1 MTCETPKTCALPRLN
16 ALPIGRLGLQFASA
30 TVTVP
35 ALQRLCFYGTSLAE
49 LRRGLNL
56 CAQLAEGPWSGKE
69 FLAGDD
75 VVDTT
80 RNVQGDEAKVLEL
93 RISSKG
99 AAAALNLECLG
110 HGELRLSCPHWLL
123 DRSGLKERHSRL
135 CHLFLQET
143 SYGRLEV
150 HTRGAPLPSLEGVTL
165 LPSDCFE
172 TPCDFVIRGPNGS
185 VAAKYSMKMPP
196 NFEAFVWRVP
206 NGCLALNL
214 QTGTV
219 LNSSVFGAT
228 CMEFTLM
235 PRLLLTNASDEDL
248 QIETSQRS
256 QLRLAPG
263 ESRVM
268 HWEVP
273 ENTDGIDV
281 LATTFRF
288 RPSYANAFSGAVL
301 CSDASAGST
310 PFSLT
315 TAPGVVEVWSVDV
328 SPLHGNLGVSIRK
341 GSDFAAVNRTEDVQP
356 ISRFIHGCV
365 IAISSGTGEKVIEV
379 APGERLPIGWATP
392 FAGNRCREAKV
403 TVGSEELSIDLQRT
417 GTWPLKALGHRHGW
431 IREETTGLA
440 LRVSRHGT
448 TTELSLEDSAEK
460 GAGSPRSG
468 AQVSDEI
475 SASLALR
482 VKLGRAGISL
492 IDENPPRELFFFSL
506 DMLRLEYLQDA
517 VRDSEK
523 VTLSVSEV
531 QAICQLPDRT
541 DGQDHVNMLDPSR
554 LQHLPDALFKNQ
566 EFPAV
571 VLANH
576 SAGELSGGR
585 QSGKRFGNELSWEGD
600 KLEVSRAPVDLWQ
613 TFLRTGSDQEPE
625 ANVLGRPAVASIL
638 TAGESLRCA
647 RGVRAAT
654 SSRDLLISSAR
665 LDVDKLDFTLDEC
678 WLTPL
683 QTWLMHISGQGGF
696 DLFGAP
702 ASELLAKAGK
712 PITDGYVA
720 PPVPAVVQAQGVK
733 ISALDTT
740 VWCSLRL
747 KYLEFLPAYIRA
759 AVKVFSASNYFTL
772 DGVSLALP
780 ARELEPHPIRADYSR
795 SVLSHLAS
803 LLGKSSLLNL
813 PKAPLKLG
821 GAAVALM
828 SDGSKGQIQG
838 AGQGFAAAGKSL
850 MEGVEGIFDVVRKP
864 VEGAQT
870 GGIWGF
876 GTGLAKGAMGT
887 LVKPVAALGTAV
899 GEVADGL
906 ASTSNQLNVNEGSER
921 RRNRRR
927 LRLPRLLYGHLGE
940 VRPFVDIDAQLF
952 QRYGQF
958 LQGVCE
964 VIPLE
969 RQGSDA
975 SRVTTV
981 LLLFSQNLAVAA
993 AREAPRNELTT
1004 LERSFPALAAAPQE
1018 TPGSAAAFGAFP
1030 MQIFRS
1036 FGLKAK

>member
-1 MTCETPKTCALPRLN
+1 MGPKTGSAASTIISVRPLSSTSFSVPTLVGAQAIEGISCAQMHFLVVQAIENIGQQAGLEKVKTLSIRPPLLLTN

-80 RNVQGDEAKVLEL
+80 GNVQGDEAKVLEL

-123 DRSGLKERHSRL
+123 DRSGLK
-135 CHLFLQET
+135 ET

-341 GSDFAAVNRTEDVQP
+341 GSDFAAVNRTEDVRMQVQP

-541 DGQDHVNMLDPSR
+541 DGQDKVNMLDPSR

-576 SAGELSGGR
+576 SAG
-585 QSGKRFGNELSWEGD
+585 GKS
-600 KLEVSRAPVDLWQ
+600 
-613 TFLRTGSDQEPE
+613 FLQFQMMRE
-625 ANVLGRPAVASIL
+625 
-638 TAGESLRCA
+638 
-647 RGVRAAT
+647 AT

-665 LDVDKLDFTLDEC
+665 LDVDKLDFTLDER

-780 ARELEPHPIRADYSR
+780 ARELEPHRG
-795 SVLSHLAS
+795 S
-803 LLGKSSLLNL
+803 LQ
-813 PKAPLKLG
+813 
-821 GAAVALM
+821 
-828 SDGSKGQIQG
+828 D
-838 AGQGFAAAGKSL
+838 
-850 MEGVEGIFDVVRKP
+850 
-864 VEGAQT
+864 
-870 GGIWGF
+870 
-876 GTGLAKGAMGT
+876 
-887 LVKPVAALGTAV
+887 
-899 GEVADGL
+899 
-906 ASTSNQLNVNEGSER
+906 
-921 RRNRRR
+921 
-927 LRLPRLLYGHLGE
+927 
-940 VRPFVDIDAQLF
+940 
-952 QRYGQF
+952 
-958 LQGVCE
+958 
-964 VIPLE
+964 
-969 RQGSDA
+969 
-975 SRVTTV
+975 
-981 LLLFSQNLAVAA
+981 
-993 AREAPRNELTT
+993 
-1004 LERSFPALAAAPQE
+1004 
-1018 TPGSAAAFGAFP
+1018 
-1030 MQIFRS
+1030 
-1036 FGLKAK
+1036 